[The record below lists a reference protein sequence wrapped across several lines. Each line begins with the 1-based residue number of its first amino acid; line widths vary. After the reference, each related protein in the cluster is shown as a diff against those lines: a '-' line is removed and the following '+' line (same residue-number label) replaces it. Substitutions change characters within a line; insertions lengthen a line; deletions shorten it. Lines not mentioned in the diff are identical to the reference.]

1 MYEDASDE
9 SRFKVGMDGGH
20 LMTTF
25 QCDLCVF
32 RTLFNRDPMGTRGD
46 EETLMTIRRMNL
58 DAIWAR
64 EPSTTANNMR
74 QINNIIVTCEAAGFE
89 AKLPALG
96 PLPLEDVL
104 GFTVAFTM
112 LTHSLRTGR
121 NSKEYTQYATIRKN
135 RSAFSNLYG
144 ASAKGANEGAVI
156 SMGAESKSKLTE
168 CPSNSV
174 WFTRWANGCE
184 TRMGYI
190 ERKNRAISIDLF
202 MELLRSFKRE
212 IMKTEKQSWERFRL
226 ISGLT
231 YSTLTFAG
239 SFRGSETLKLDW
251 TGLLRDIDK
260 GNIGRNVNNLK
271 RGRQTRAAADIP
283 HIVIPLRGR
292 FKGEQG
298 ERCYLVPMANETAT
312 GIPIRAIVETFIAAR
327 QERSGNAGNW
337 GFIDIGGNK
346 LSFRAMND
354 IVLERIEVI
363 KDNDLKN
370 CFNLE
375 SVEVREEFSINRSF
389 RRGCTTHGRNQQIPK
404 DVVEAHNRWRQN
416 EKSKGKKPKMEMI
429 EEYSDIEL
437 LIPTRIRFTE
447 ML

>member
-1 MYEDASDE
+1 MYEDVTDE

-20 LMTTF
+20 LLTTF

-32 RTLFNRDPMGTRGD
+32 RTLFKRDPMRTRGD
-46 EETLMTIRRMNL
+46 EEALVTIRRMNL

-74 QINNIIVTCEAAGFE
+74 QINNIIATCEAAGFD
-89 AKLPALG
+89 AKLPPLG
-96 PLPLEDVL
+96 PLPFEDVL

-135 RSAFSNLYG
+135 RAAFSNLYG
-144 ASAKGANEGAVI
+144 ASVRGANEGAVI

-174 WFTRWANGCE
+174 WFTKWANGCE
-184 TRMGYI
+184 TRMGFI

-212 IMKTEKQSWERFRL
+212 IKKTEKQSWERFCL
-226 ISGLT
+226 VSGMA
-231 YSTLTFAG
+231 YSTLTFVG

-251 TGLLRDIDK
+251 RGLVRDIEK
-260 GNIGRNVNNLK
+260 GNIVRNATHLK
-271 RGRQTRAAADIP
+271 RGRQTRSVADIP

-298 ERCYLVPMANETAT
+298 ERCHLVPMANETAT
-312 GIPIRAIVETFIAAR
+312 GIPIRAIVEAFMAAR
-327 QERSGNAGNW
+327 KERSRNACNW
-337 GFIDIGGNK
+337 GFIDEAGNK

-354 IVLERIEVI
+354 IVMDRLEVI
-363 KDNDLKN
+363 KDEDLKN
-370 CFNLE
+370 EFNLE
-375 SVEVREEFSINRSF
+375 GLEVREEYSINRSF

-404 DVVEAHNRWRQN
+404 DVVEAHNRWRKQEN
-416 EKSKGKKPKMEMI
+416 SKGKKPKMEMI

-437 LIPTRIRFTE
+437 LIPTRVRFTE